1 MLRSSSDWLL
11 LLVRLL
17 QISYGASSFYL
28 SDKEKYP
35 LFFRTVPPEEGH
47 NHGRVAVLKYFKW
60 DRIAIVTER
69 EPYYE
74 AVSKHRYSR
83 ARFFNYLVYFRDKVK
98 EKIKK
103 ELYIGL
109 YV

>member
-1 MLRSSSDWLL
+1 MSSLSDWLSP
-11 LLVRLL
+11 LVRLL

-60 DRIAIVTER
+60 DRIAIITER

-74 AVSKHRYSR
+74 AVSKNRYSR
-83 ARFFNYLVYFRDKVK
+83 ARFLRKYLV
-98 EKIKK
+98 
-103 ELYIGL
+103 
-109 YV
+109 